1 MATDTAAFTTLQVIP
16 VIEERRASLDKQPR
30 LTQRDGSRGRQ
41 AARRRPGR
49 GVEAAAKR
57 VEAATEKVS
66 KANDKAADSEHKL
79 RTAEAQL
86 QTLRDKGVNDADR
99 LVAAEEKVAKAKR
112 DNENAS
118 KDATKA
124 AMDLRTR
131 REGRRRCR
139 RRHRRQ
145 DGQTRR
151 EVCLHRREHRQGRG
165 DDGHGVRRCRKVLYD
180 IGAQF
185 DDVTDTIRIGTGA
198 TGTQLDSWSTLS
210 SRLAPKFQ
218 VRSPTSG
225 RVSLI

>member
-16 VIEERRASLDKQPR
+16 VIEGVGR
-30 LTQRDGSRGRQ
+30 LSTSNSAHSAGWEEGRQ

-66 KANDKAADSEHKL
+66 KANDKAADSAGKL

-86 QTLRDKGVNDADR
+86 QTLRDKGVNDAGR
-99 LVAAEEKVAKAKR
+99 LVAAEEKVAR
-112 DNENAS
+112 PS
-118 KDATKA
+118 ATT
-124 AMDLRTR
+124 RTR
-131 REGRRRCR
+131 RRMPPRPPRISERAEKDAADAADDTG
-139 RRHRRQ
+139 
-145 DGQTRR
+145 DKMNKLGVKSVFTA
-151 EVCLHRREHRQGRG
+151 ENIVKAGG

-198 TGTQLDSWSTLS
+198 TGTQLDSRSTLS
-210 SRLAPKFQ
+210 RRLAPKFR